1 MRLEG
6 MTYPANN
13 RTAIADQPVKPLVRE
28 PGSGDADGNEYARKQ
43 GSLQKGLSDS
53 SLSSRRGLSDGLVAE
68 KSVMD
73 RQRENLEER
82 LSFLKG
88 KEGHE
93 KDEKLLDK
101 LNGAIRE
108 MNEDMEVQHLSLRF
122 KLHED
127 SERWMVRIVD
137 IMEDKVIRE
146 IPPERMLELSA
157 RIQSSVG
164 VMLDRQS

>member
-6 MTYPANN
+6 MTYPVNN

-28 PGSGDADGNEYARKQ
+28 PGSSDADGQQYARKQ
-43 GSLQKGLSDS
+43 GSLQE
-53 SLSSRRGLSDGLVAE
+53 GLSDGSLSPRREISDELVTK
-68 KSVMD
+68 KSGAD
-73 RQRENLEER
+73 RQREELKDR
-82 LSFLKG
+82 LAFLKG
-88 KEGHE
+88 KEENE
-93 KDEKLLDK
+93 KDEKLLDR

-137 IMEDKVIRE
+137 IMEDEVIRE

-157 RIQSSVG
+157 RIQSSIG
-164 VMLDRQS
+164 VMIDRQS

>member
-1 MRLEG
+1 VRLEG
-6 MTYPANN
+6 MTYPVNN

-28 PGSGDADGNEYARKQ
+28 PGSGDADRQEYARKK
-43 GSLQKGLSDS
+43 GSLQEGLADGN
-53 SLSSRRGLSDGLVAE
+53 LFSRRGVSDGLVAE

-73 RQRENLEER
+73 RQREDLEER

-88 KEGHE
+88 KEDHE

-108 MNEDMEVQHLSLRF
+108 MNKDMEVQQLSLRF

-127 SERWMVRIVD
+127 SDRWMVRIVD
-137 IMEDKVIRE
+137 IMEDEVIRE
-146 IPPERMLELSA
+146 IPPEKMLELSA

>member
-13 RTAIADQPVKPLVRE
+13 RTAISDQPVKPIVRE
-28 PGSGDADGNEYARKQ
+28 PGSGDADGQQYARNRD
-43 GSLQKGLSDS
+43 SLQEGLSDDS
-53 SLSSRRGLSDGLVAE
+53 FSPRREVSDELVTK
-68 KSVMD
+68 KSGTD
-73 RQRENLEER
+73 RQRAELKDR
-82 LSFLKG
+82 LAFLKG
-88 KEGHE
+88 KEENE
-93 KDEKLLDK
+93 KDEKLLDR

-137 IMEDKVIRE
+137 IMEDEVIRE